1 MHRTLTSRIRSA
13 AIDSRVVGGVV
24 LIAVSV
30 VGGLALTRGPA
41 PATKIYVAA
50 VDLDDG
56 HTLAPGDLKVAEL
69 RGDDR
74 VVAGLVRPGPAGPP
88 FGRTLRVGVRAGASV
103 SLDALGAGAAAR
115 REITIP
121 VTPEHALGGEIRSG
135 DQVDVFATFDKGT
148 DAARTITVSRAAVVH
163 GVLRS
168 DGLFGQH
175 AGGVTALTLDVQ
187 PDSAIAVAFAVR
199 NAELDVVRAH
209 GELNG
214 RGRDHFVAED
224 LR

>member
-1 MHRTLTSRIRSA
+1 MLGTLTNRIRTTA
-13 AIDSRVVGGVV
+13 LDSRVVGGVV

-30 VGGLALTRGPA
+30 IGGLALTRGPA
-41 PATKIYVAA
+41 PATPIYVAA

-88 FGRTLRVGVRAGASV
+88 IGRSLRIGVRAGGAL
-103 SLDALGAGAAAR
+103 SLDALGAGTAAG

-121 VTPEHALGGEIRSG
+121 VTPEHALGGEIRAG
-135 DQVDVFATFDKGT
+135 DRVDVFATFDKGT
-148 DAARTITVSRAAVVH
+148 DAARTITVSRAASVH
-163 GVLRS
+163 GVVRS

-187 PDSAIAVAFAVR
+187 PDSAIAVAFAAR

-209 GELNG
+209 GDLSG
-214 RGRDHFVAED
+214 RGRDHFAAGD
-224 LR
+224 L